1 MTYNIYT
8 NDNFYATC
16 GSLTAV
22 YSLVASLEKYISKD
36 KIKVLTVI

>member
-8 NDNFYATC
+8 NNNFYASC

-22 YSLVASLEKYISKD
+22 YSLVTSLEKYIEKD
-36 KIKVLTVI
+36 RIKVLTVK

>member
-1 MTYNIYT
+1 MIYNIYT

-16 GSLTAV
+16 GSLAAV

-36 KIKVLTVI
+36 KIKVLTVA